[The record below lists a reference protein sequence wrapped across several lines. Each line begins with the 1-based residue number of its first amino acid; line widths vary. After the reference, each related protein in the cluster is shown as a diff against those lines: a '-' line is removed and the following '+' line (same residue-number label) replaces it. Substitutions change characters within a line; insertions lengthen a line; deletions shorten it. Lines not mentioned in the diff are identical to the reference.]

1 MVKGNGSIFMTSVLG
16 VRCMS
21 ARSRRKLFLGSIMLS
36 FAVLMTSQKVQAMHS
51 GQNISDIGESNY
63 FYVGLNYSPVFSK
76 IRDFTIGESSG
87 ETKAVFP
94 YLRDGKSVKLDP
106 TRFDWSVPDPQIR
119 FKNSVL
125 LAMEGSIG
133 YAMSAIRFEV
143 EVGYERFKTKGRYSK
158 SRREEESDTV
168 YLLAKELAYDVVA
181 NKTAALAAALAKVKG
196 QDIVHFA
203 NTMKITHPW
212 INEKIC
218 DRGKD
223 FSGNKGLKDSKAGSC
238 DSKDKRDGKLDQ
250 SLTEALGSQGA
261 QKWPNINNGENDKLN
276 GNNVG
281 KPYEL
286 DASATVAGDI
296 SVLDGE
302 SKVMVAGLLARTIEG
317 SEIVEIKA
325 ISSTS
330 VMLNACY
337 DLFSEGFG
345 IMPYT
350 CIGLG
355 SNFVSVVDGKVTP
368 KLAYK
373 LKAGLSYK
381 FSPEVSAFA
390 GGFYHRVVGDG
401 EYADLP
407 VKRLSY
413 DLSPQGRTKE
423 TAVAKFSMSYVGG
436 EFGIRFAF

>member
-1 MVKGNGSIFMTSVLG
+1 
-16 VRCMS
+16 MS

-36 FAVLMTSQKVQAMHS
+36 FAVLMTSQEVQAMHS
-51 GQNISDIGESNY
+51 GQNISDMGESNY

-76 IRDFTIGESSG
+76 IRDFTISESSG
-87 ETKAVFP
+87 ETKAVYP
-94 YLRDGKSVKLDP
+94 YLRDGKSVKLE
-106 TRFDWSVPDPQIR
+106 TNRFDWSVPDPQIR

-133 YAMSAIRFEV
+133 YTMGALRFEV
-143 EVGYERFKTKGRYSK
+143 EVGYERFKIK
-158 SRREEESDTV
+158 SRYGKGIRGEESDTI

-181 NKTAALAAALAKVKG
+181 NKTDALAAALAKVKG

-212 INEKIC
+212 INEQIC
-218 DRGKD
+218 NRGKD
-223 FSGNKGLKDSKAGSC
+223 LLNNKGLQDSKAGSC
-238 DSKDKRDGKLDQ
+238 DSKDKRDGKLVQ

-261 QKWPNINNGENDKLN
+261 QKWPNINNGDNEKLN
-276 GNNVG
+276 GSNSNG
-281 KPYEL
+281 KPYES

-296 SVLDGE
+296 SSLSTE
-302 SKVMVAGLLARTIEG
+302 EKVAVAGLLARTIEG

-337 DLFSEGFG
+337 DLFSEGLG

-390 GGFYHRVVGDG
+390 GGFYQRVVGDG
-401 EYADLP
+401 EYVDLP

-423 TAVAKFSMSYVGG
+423 TAVAKFNMSYVGG

>member
-1 MVKGNGSIFMTSVLG
+1 
-16 VRCMS
+16 MS

-36 FAVLMTSQKVQAMHS
+36 FAVLMTSQEVQAVHS

-76 IRDFTIGESSG
+76 IGDFTISESSG
-87 ETKAVFP
+87 ETKAVYP
-94 YLRDGKSVKLDP
+94 YLRDGKRVKLE
-106 TRFDWSVPDPQIR
+106 TNRFDWSVPDPQIR

-133 YAMSAIRFEV
+133 YTMGAVRFEA
-143 EVGYERFKTKGRYSK
+143 EVGYERFKIK
-158 SRREEESDTV
+158 SRYGKGIREEESDTI

-181 NKTAALAAALAKVKG
+181 NKTDALAAALAKVKG

-203 NTMKITHPW
+203 NTLKITHPW
-212 INEKIC
+212 INEQIC
-218 DRGKD
+218 NRGKD
-223 FSGNKGLKDSKAGSC
+223 YSGTKGLKDSKAGSC
-238 DSKDKRDGKLDQ
+238 DSKDKRDGKLVQ

-276 GNNVG
+276 SSNGNG
-281 KPYEL
+281 KPYAL

-296 SVLDGE
+296 SSLGTE
-302 SKVMVAGLLARTIEG
+302 EKVAVAGLLARTIEG

-337 DLFSEGFG
+337 DLFSEGLG

-390 GGFYHRVVGDG
+390 GGFYQRVVGDG
-401 EYADLP
+401 EYVDLP

>member
-1 MVKGNGSIFMTSVLG
+1 
-16 VRCMS
+16 MS

-36 FAVLMTSQKVQAMHS
+36 LAVLMTSQKVQAMHS

-87 ETKAVFP
+87 ETKAVYP

-133 YAMSAIRFEV
+133 YTMGALRFEV

-212 INEKIC
+212 INEQIC
-218 DRGKD
+218 NRGKD
-223 FSGNKGLKDSKAGSC
+223 YLNNGLQNSKAGSC
-238 DSKDKRDGKLDQ
+238 DSKDKRDGKLVQ
-250 SLTEALGSQGA
+250 SLSEALGDKGA
-261 QKWPNINNGENDKLN
+261 EKWPNINNGDEKLS
-276 GNNVG
+276 GGKSDG
-281 KPYEL
+281 KPYES

-337 DLFSEGFG
+337 DLFSEGLG

-390 GGFYHRVVGDG
+390 GGFYQRVVGDG
-401 EYADLP
+401 EYVDLP

-423 TAVAKFSMSYVGG
+423 TAVAKFNMSYVGG

>member
-1 MVKGNGSIFMTSVLG
+1 
-16 VRCMS
+16 MS
-21 ARSRRKLFLGSIMLS
+21 ARSCRKLFLGSIMLS
-36 FAVLMTSQKVQAMHS
+36 FAVLMTSQEVQAEHS
-51 GQNISDIGESNY
+51 GRNISDIGESNY
-63 FYVGLNYSPVFSK
+63 FYVGLDYSPVFSK
-76 IRDFTIGESSG
+76 IRDFTISESSG
-87 ETKAVFP
+87 ETKAVYP
-94 YLRDGKSVKLDP
+94 YLRDGKSVKLE
-106 TRFDWSVPDPQIR
+106 TSRFDWSRPDPQIR

-133 YAMSAIRFEV
+133 YAMGAVRFEV
-143 EVGYERFKTKGRYSK
+143 EVGYERFKIK
-158 SRREEESDTV
+158 SRYGRSIRDEESDTI
-168 YLLAKELAYDVVA
+168 YLLAKELAYNVVA
-181 NKTAALAAALAKVKG
+181 DKTDALAAALAKVKG
-196 QDIVHFA
+196 QDIVNFA
-203 NTMKITHPW
+203 NTMKIAYPW
-212 INEKIC
+212 INEQIC
-218 DRGKD
+218 SRGKD
-223 FSGNKGLKDSKAGSC
+223 LLGNNGLKDSKAGSC
-238 DSKDKRDGKLDQ
+238 NSKDKKDGKLEQ
-250 SLTEALGSQGA
+250 SFTAALGDQGA
-261 QKWPNINNGENDKLN
+261 QKWPKINNGDEKLTG
-276 GNNVG
+276 GNSNG
-281 KPYEL
+281 KPYTS

-296 SVLDGE
+296 SSLDRE
-302 SKVMVAGLLARTIEG
+302 AKVIVAGLLARTIEG

-337 DLFSEGFG
+337 DLFSEVLG

-401 EYADLP
+401 EYVDLP
-407 VKRLSY
+407 VKHLSY
-413 DLSPQGRTKE
+413 DLSPRGRTQE

-436 EFGIRFAF
+436 EFGVRFAF

>member
-1 MVKGNGSIFMTSVLG
+1 MVKENGSIFMTSVLG

-36 FAVLMTSQKVQAMHS
+36 LAVLMTSQKVQAMHS

-87 ETKAVFP
+87 ETKAVYP

-133 YAMSAIRFEV
+133 YTMGALRFEV

-212 INEKIC
+212 INEQIC
-218 DRGKD
+218 NRGKD
-223 FSGNKGLKDSKAGSC
+223 YLNNGLQNSKAGSC
-238 DSKDKRDGKLDQ
+238 DSKDKRDGKLVQ
-250 SLTEALGSQGA
+250 SLSEALGDKGA
-261 QKWPNINNGENDKLN
+261 EKWPNINNGDEKLS
-276 GNNVG
+276 GGKSDG
-281 KPYEL
+281 KPYES

-337 DLFSEGFG
+337 DLFSEGLG

-390 GGFYHRVVGDG
+390 GGFYQRVVGDG
-401 EYADLP
+401 EYVDLP

-423 TAVAKFSMSYVGG
+423 TAVAKFNMSYVGG

>member
-1 MVKGNGSIFMTSVLG
+1 
-16 VRCMS
+16 MS

-36 FAVLMTSQKVQAMHS
+36 FAVLMTSQEVQAMHS
-51 GQNISDIGESNY
+51 GQNISDMGESNY

-76 IRDFTIGESSG
+76 IRDFTISESSG
-87 ETKAVFP
+87 ETKAVYP
-94 YLRDGKSVKLDP
+94 YLRDGKSVKLE
-106 TRFDWSVPDPQIR
+106 TNRFDWSVPDPQIR

-133 YAMSAIRFEV
+133 YTMGALRFEV
-143 EVGYERFKTKGRYSK
+143 EVGYERFKIK
-158 SRREEESDTV
+158 SRYGKGIRGEESDTI

-181 NKTAALAAALAKVKG
+181 NKTDALAAALAKVKG

-203 NTMKITHPW
+203 NTLKIIHPW
-212 INEKIC
+212 INEQIC
-218 DRGKD
+218 NRGKD
-223 FSGNKGLKDSKAGSC
+223 YFTGGLPNRKAGSC
-238 DSKDKRDGKLDQ
+238 DSKDKRDGKLRQ

-261 QKWPNINNGENDKLN
+261 QKWPNINNGENDKLSSKN
-276 GNNVG
+276 DG
-281 KPYEL
+281 KPYTL

-296 SVLDGE
+296 SVLDRE

-337 DLFSEGFG
+337 DLFSEGLG

-355 SNFVSVVDGKVTP
+355 SNFVSIVEGKVTP
-368 KLAYK
+368 KLSYK

-390 GGFYHRVVGDG
+390 GGFYQRVVGDG
-401 EYADLP
+401 EYVDLP

>member
-21 ARSRRKLFLGSIMLS
+21 ARSCRKLFLGSIMLS
-36 FAVLMTSQKVQAMHS
+36 FAVLMTSQEVQAMHS
-51 GQNISDIGESNY
+51 GQNISDMGESNY

-76 IRDFTIGESSG
+76 IRDFTISESSG
-87 ETKAVFP
+87 ETKAVYP
-94 YLRDGKSVKLDP
+94 YLRDGKSVKLE
-106 TRFDWSVPDPQIR
+106 TNRFDWSVPDPQIR

-133 YAMSAIRFEV
+133 YTMGALRFEV
-143 EVGYERFKTKGRYSK
+143 EVGYERFKIK
-158 SRREEESDTV
+158 SRYGKGIRGEESDTI

-181 NKTAALAAALAKVKG
+181 NKTDALAAALAKVKG

-203 NTMKITHPW
+203 NTLKITHPW
-212 INEKIC
+212 INEQIC
-218 DRGKD
+218 NRGND
-223 FSGNKGLKDSKAGSC
+223 LLDNGGLKDSKKGSC
-238 DSKDKRDGKLDQ
+238 NSKDKKGGKLEQ
-250 SLTEALGSQGA
+250 SFTAALGDQGA
-261 QKWPNINNGENDKLN
+261 QKWPKINNGGKKLTGKSN
-276 GNNVG
+276 G
-281 KPYEL
+281 KPYAL

-296 SVLDGE
+296 SVLDRE

-337 DLFSEGFG
+337 DIFSEGFG

-355 SNFVSVVDGKVTP
+355 SNFVSIVDGKVTP
-368 KLAYK
+368 KLSYK

-390 GGFYHRVVGDG
+390 GGFYQRVVGDG
-401 EYADLP
+401 EYVDLP

>member
-87 ETKAVFP
+87 ETKAVYP
-94 YLRDGKSVKLDP
+94 YLRDGKSVKLE
-106 TRFDWSVPDPQIR
+106 TNRFDWSVPDPQIR

-133 YAMSAIRFEV
+133 YTMGALRFEV
-143 EVGYERFKTKGRYSK
+143 EVGYERFKIK
-158 SRREEESDTV
+158 SRYGKGIRGEESDTI

-181 NKTAALAAALAKVKG
+181 NKTDALAAALAKVKG

-203 NTMKITHPW
+203 NTLKIIHPW
-212 INEKIC
+212 INEQIC
-218 DRGKD
+218 NRGKD
-223 FSGNKGLKDSKAGSC
+223 YLSSGLPNSKAGSC
-238 DSKDKRDGKLDQ
+238 DSKDKRDGKLRQ

-261 QKWPNINNGENDKLN
+261 QKWPNINNGGGKSD
-276 GNNVG
+276 G
-281 KPYEL
+281 KPYAL

-296 SVLDGE
+296 SVLDRE

-337 DLFSEGFG
+337 DLFSEGLG

-355 SNFVSVVDGKVTP
+355 SNFVSIVEGKVTP
-368 KLAYK
+368 KLSYK

-390 GGFYHRVVGDG
+390 GGFYQRVVGDG
-401 EYADLP
+401 EYVDLP

>member
-1 MVKGNGSIFMTSVLG
+1 
-16 VRCMS
+16 MS

-36 FAVLMTSQKVQAMHS
+36 FAVLMTSQEVQAMHS
-51 GQNISDIGESNY
+51 GQNISDMGESNY

-76 IRDFTIGESSG
+76 IRDFTISESSG
-87 ETKAVFP
+87 ETKAVYP
-94 YLRDGKSVKLDP
+94 YLRDGKSVKLE
-106 TRFDWSVPDPQIR
+106 TNRFDWSVPDPQIR

-133 YAMSAIRFEV
+133 YTMGALRFEV
-143 EVGYERFKTKGRYSK
+143 EVGYERFKIK
-158 SRREEESDTV
+158 SRYGKGIRGEESDTI

-181 NKTAALAAALAKVKG
+181 NKTDALAAALAKVKG

-203 NTMKITHPW
+203 NTLKIIHPW
-212 INEKIC
+212 INEQIC
-218 DRGKD
+218 NRGKD
-223 FSGNKGLKDSKAGSC
+223 YLSSGLPNSKAGSC
-238 DSKDKRDGKLDQ
+238 DSKDKRDGKLRQ

-261 QKWPNINNGENDKLN
+261 QKWPNINNGDEKLS
-276 GNNVG
+276 GGKSDG
-281 KPYEL
+281 KPYAL

-296 SVLDGE
+296 SVLDRE

-337 DLFSEGFG
+337 DLFSEGLG

-355 SNFVSVVDGKVTP
+355 SNFVSIVEGKVTP
-368 KLAYK
+368 KLSYK

-390 GGFYHRVVGDG
+390 GGFYQRVVGDG
-401 EYADLP
+401 EYVDLP

>member
-1 MVKGNGSIFMTSVLG
+1 MVKENGSIFMTSVLG

-87 ETKAVFP
+87 ETKAVYP

-133 YAMSAIRFEV
+133 YTMGALRFEV

-212 INEKIC
+212 INEQIC
-218 DRGKD
+218 NRGKD
-223 FSGNKGLKDSKAGSC
+223 YLNNGLQNSKAGSC
-238 DSKDKRDGKLDQ
+238 DSKDKRDGKLVQ
-250 SLTEALGSQGA
+250 SLSEALGDKGA
-261 QKWPNINNGENDKLN
+261 EKWPNINNGDEKLS
-276 GNNVG
+276 GGKSDG
-281 KPYEL
+281 KPYES

-337 DLFSEGFG
+337 DLFSEGLG

-390 GGFYHRVVGDG
+390 GGFYQRVVGDG
-401 EYADLP
+401 EYVDLP

-423 TAVAKFSMSYVGG
+423 TAVAKFNMSYVGG

>member
-1 MVKGNGSIFMTSVLG
+1 MTSVLG

-87 ETKAVFP
+87 ETKAVYP

-133 YAMSAIRFEV
+133 YTMGALRFEV

-212 INEKIC
+212 INEQIC
-218 DRGKD
+218 NRGKD
-223 FSGNKGLKDSKAGSC
+223 YLNNGLQNSKAGSC
-238 DSKDKRDGKLDQ
+238 DSKDKRDGKLVQ
-250 SLTEALGSQGA
+250 SLSEALGDKGA
-261 QKWPNINNGENDKLN
+261 EKWPNINNGDEKLS
-276 GNNVG
+276 GGKSDG
-281 KPYEL
+281 KPYES

-337 DLFSEGFG
+337 DLFSEGLG

-390 GGFYHRVVGDG
+390 GGFYQRVVGDG
-401 EYADLP
+401 EYVDLP

-423 TAVAKFSMSYVGG
+423 TAVAKFNMSYVGG

>member
-1 MVKGNGSIFMTSVLG
+1 
-16 VRCMS
+16 MS

-87 ETKAVFP
+87 ETKAVYP

-133 YAMSAIRFEV
+133 YTMGALRFEV

-212 INEKIC
+212 INEQIC
-218 DRGKD
+218 NRGKD
-223 FSGNKGLKDSKAGSC
+223 YLNNGLQNSKAGSC
-238 DSKDKRDGKLDQ
+238 DSKDKRDGKLVQ
-250 SLTEALGSQGA
+250 SLSEALGDKGA
-261 QKWPNINNGENDKLN
+261 EKWPNINNGDEKLS
-276 GNNVG
+276 GGKSDG
-281 KPYEL
+281 KPYES

-337 DLFSEGFG
+337 DLFSEGLG

-390 GGFYHRVVGDG
+390 GGFYQRVVGDG
-401 EYADLP
+401 EYVDLP

-423 TAVAKFSMSYVGG
+423 TAVAKFNMSYVGG